1 MMVSGS
7 NVSAADIKEHFSEY
21 TNLVT
26 PLAAGPGD
34 GGAECASGDV
44 VRCRGKVQVYDSMN
58 GRATSISFRD
68 MDINV
73 MIASMLWNKR
83 NTPSVPTPSVYNLYD
98 ISVYRND
105 IYVVSNNVLFS
116 LTYTIS

>member
-1 MMVSGS
+1 MFHACV
-7 NVSAADIKEHFSEY
+7 
-21 TNLVT
+21 
-26 PLAAGPGD
+26 
-34 GGAECASGDV
+34 DV
-44 VRCRGKVQVYDSMN
+44 HD
-58 GRATSISFRD
+58 
-68 MDINV
+68 NV